1 MRISVL
7 VVNQSLGFRKDIQ
20 GLRGLA
26 VALVVIEHATPYV
39 PGGYIG
45 VDVFFVISGY
55 VITQLLMREIDE
67 RGQISLK
74 DFYSRRIRR
83 LVPALSIVLLF
94 TLVAS
99 VFVLSPGLEQEK
111 LVSAAFASFFFI
123 ANIRYISEG
132 GYFFLQSDPL
142 RHLWSLGVEEQF
154 YLVYPI
160 LMILALRVSKSR
172 RISFARL
179 MLALLVVISV
189 VSFCLGSLL
198 AYGVRI
204 LPLPSRLSFFGT
216 PFRFWELMFGGIL
229 ALVLVKRPLVLS
241 GAYRIGAQVAGYL
254 LILVPAFT
262 YGPFTLFPGITAVP
276 PVLGTTLLI
285 LSGSNE
291 SHFFNLMTWKMWI
304 FLGDISYGLY
314 LWHWP
319 LIVFVERLYPE
330 NFAAVLMSVGVA
342 ILLSSFQLRFVETPI
357 RFRQDIV
364 GKVALKLFG
373 ITTVIL
379 LAVGGLVVG
388 LSRSGLNLDNQAQ
401 FDSMQRFADNCSYPG
416 LEEKLNPKCTSES
429 GGPTRL
435 LLIGDSQAAALADGF
450 VAVAE
455 SLGAAYSVVFA
466 NSCPIHLRPNELRES
481 CAEFQNSVPGI
492 IKEFKPTVV
501 VVANAS
507 DLYVTRGGFGKPD
520 TQIRRED
527 GSLPK
532 NYQEALDNWTSGV
545 RGAMVSDS
553 LMKLPLIYVQMV
565 PISPIKT
572 ATLLRPVD
580 NLSTFSLA
588 DGFDRN
594 LIVEAEAE
602 TFSDLPRVAVLDPAR
617 ALCPDGRC
625 QLTHAGKPIY
635 NDLYHLNPRGA
646 MLLAPD
652 LQQLVQSLSK

>member
-1 MRISVL
+1 M
-7 VVNQSLGFRKDIQ
+7 
-20 GLRGLA
+20 A
-26 VALVVIEHATPYV
+26 VALVVLEHATPYV
-39 PGGYIG
+39 SGGYIG

-55 VITQLLMREIDE
+55 VITQLLVREIDE

-123 ANIRYISEG
+123 ANIRYIAEG

-189 VSFCLGSLL
+189 VSFCMGSLL
-198 AYGVRI
+198 AYGVRL

-216 PFRFWELMFGGIL
+216 PFRFWELMLGGML
-229 ALVLVKRPLVLS
+229 ALVMVRRPFVLRRS
-241 GAYRIGAQVAGYL
+241 YRISAQVAGYL
-254 LILVPAFT
+254 LILIPAFT
-262 YGPFTLFPGITAVP
+262 YGPFTLFPGITAIP

-285 LSGSNE
+285 LSGS
-291 SHFFNLMTWKMWI
+291 SKLHFFNLMTWKMWT

-319 LIVFVERLYPE
+319 LIVFIERLYPD

-342 ILLSSFQLRFVETPI
+342 ILLSSFQLRLVETPI

-373 ITTVIL
+373 VMTIL
-379 LAVGGLVVG
+379 LLAIGGLVFG
-388 LSRSGLNLDNQAQ
+388 LSRSGLNLDNESQ
-401 FDSMQRFADNCSYPG
+401 FDAMQRFSDGCSYQGPRDR
-416 LEEKLNPKCTSES
+416 LNPVCTSDS
-429 GGPTRL
+429 DSPTRM
-435 LLIGDSQAAALADGF
+435 LLIGDSQAAAIADGF
-450 VAVAE
+450 VAAAE
-455 SLGAAYSVVFA
+455 NIGAAYSVVFA
-466 NSCPIHLRPNELRES
+466 DSCPIHLRPNELREG
-481 CAEFQNSVPGI
+481 CADFQNSVPRI
-492 IKEFKPTVV
+492 IQDFKPTVV
-501 VVANAS
+501 VIANAS

-532 NYQEALDNWTSGV
+532 NYQEALINWTSGV
-545 RGAMVSDS
+545 RGAILSNS
-553 LMKLPLIYVQMV
+553 LLQLPVVYVQMV
-565 PISPIKT
+565 PIAPIKT

-580 NLSTFSLA
+580 ILSTFSLT

-594 LIVEAEAE
+594 LVVAAEAE
-602 TFSDLPRVAVLDPAR
+602 TFSDLPRVAILDPSQV
-617 ALCPDGRC
+617 LCPDGRC
-625 QLTHAGKPIY
+625 QLTFAGKPIY

-646 MLLAPD
+646 MLLAPN
-652 LQQLVQSLSK
+652 LQQLVQMLSK

>member
-1 MRISVL
+1 M
-7 VVNQSLGFRKDIQ
+7 
-20 GLRGLA
+20 A
-26 VALVVIEHATPYV
+26 VALVVLEHATPYV
-39 PGGYIG
+39 SGGYIG

-55 VITQLLMREIDE
+55 VITQLLIREIDE

-74 DFYSRRIRR
+74 DFYSRRVRR
-83 LVPALSIVLLF
+83 LIPALSIVLLF

-123 ANIRYISEG
+123 ANIRYIAEG

-172 RISFARL
+172 RISFTRL

-216 PFRFWELMFGGIL
+216 PFRFWELMCGGIL

-241 GAYRIGAQVAGYL
+241 GIYRIGAQVVGYL
-254 LILVPAFT
+254 LILIPAFT

-285 LSGSNE
+285 LSGSNKL
-291 SHFFNLMTWKMWI
+291 HFFNLMTWRMWT

-319 LIVFVERLYPE
+319 LIVFVERLYPN

-342 ILLSSFQLRFVETPI
+342 IFLSSFQLRLVETPI
-357 RFRQDIV
+357 RFRQDIA

-416 LEEKLNPKCTSES
+416 LEDKLNPKCTSES

-435 LLIGDSQAAALADGF
+435 LLIGDSQAAAIADGF
-450 VAVAE
+450 VAAAE
-455 SLGAAYSVVFA
+455 NIGAAYSVIFA
-466 NSCPIHLRPNELRES
+466 NSCPIHLRPNELREG
-481 CAEFQNSVPGI
+481 CADFQNSVPRI
-492 IKEFKPTVV
+492 I
-501 VVANAS
+501 
-507 DLYVTRGGFGKPD
+507 
-520 TQIRRED
+520 
-527 GSLPK
+527 
-532 NYQEALDNWTSGV
+532 
-545 RGAMVSDS
+545 
-553 LMKLPLIYVQMV
+553 
-565 PISPIKT
+565 
-572 ATLLRPVD
+572 
-580 NLSTFSLA
+580 
-588 DGFDRN
+588 
-594 LIVEAEAE
+594 
-602 TFSDLPRVAVLDPAR
+602 
-617 ALCPDGRC
+617 
-625 QLTHAGKPIY
+625 
-635 NDLYHLNPRGA
+635 
-646 MLLAPD
+646 
-652 LQQLVQSLSK
+652 